1 MNSIGNLRSRLD
13 CLFDHLRQAT
23 HDLWLNARMG
33 ACMYD
38 GWPLMSLNARFRAY
52 RLKPCRT
59 KKHQSEC

>member
-1 MNSIGNLRSRLD
+1 
-13 CLFDHLRQAT
+13 
-23 HDLWLNARMG
+23 
-33 ACMYD
+33 MYD